1 MSLTAPSRSPRKR
14 PKSATLS
21 SPVPASPFCF
31 RELPVELRTEVLRH
45 LFPSTSVAVKFAEH
59 HRISTCCSVLKVNK
73 QLHQEA
79 KSLFLKHATFYLTTL
94 DLDTRER
101 TSTWTIVAMRH
112 LSLTDVAYQIPSRF
126 YRHSTRRD
134 PLSGITIAL
143 GMGVTFG
150 MSLNT
155 LTYDGVFGTTEI
167 DSKGTTNQSSPSSY
181 TNKR

>member
-1 MSLTAPSRSPRKR
+1 
-14 PKSATLS
+14 
-21 SPVPASPFCF
+21 
-31 RELPVELRTEVLRH
+31 
-45 LFPSTSVAVKFAEH
+45 
-59 HRISTCCSVLKVNK
+59 
-73 QLHQEA
+73 
-79 KSLFLKHATFYLTTL
+79 
-94 DLDTRER
+94 
-101 TSTWTIVAMRH
+101 MRH